1 MSVRT
6 ARIIRT
12 IGTIL
17 FLIYVAVLVYV
28 LFFSERYGRTDGNQA
43 LRYNLVPLREI
54 RRYLHSRRTLGLR
67 LVLLNL
73 LGNILIFIPFAAIL
87 PVLFRGMRKAYR
99 TIGLGIL
106 VSLWIETLQLVTR
119 AGSFDVDDILLN
131 AAGCAVGYMI
141 FAVCNR
147 IRRRVYG

>member
-17 FLIYVAVLVYV
+17 FLLYVAALVYI
-28 LFFSERYGRTDGNQA
+28 LFFSERYGRTDTNQA
-43 LRYNLVPLREI
+43 MRYNLMPLREI
-54 RRYLHSRRTLGLR
+54 RRFWNNRGSLGRRM
-67 LVLLNL
+67 VFLNL
-73 LGNILIFIPFAAIL
+73 FGNILIFSPFAAIL
-87 PVLFRGMRKAYR
+87 PVLFRGMRRPFR

-106 VSLWIETLQLVTR
+106 VSLWIEMLQLVTR
-119 AGSFDVDDILLN
+119 VGSFDVDDILLN
-131 AAGCAVGYMI
+131 AVGCAVGYVI

>member
-43 LRYNLVPLREI
+43 MRYNLMPLREI
-54 RRYLHSRRTLGLR
+54 RRFWSNRRSLGLHM
-67 LVLLNL
+67 VFLNL
-73 LGNILIFIPFAAIL
+73 FGNILIFIPFAAIL

-106 VSLWIETLQLVTR
+106 VSLWIEMLQLVTR
-119 AGSFDVDDILLN
+119 VGSFDVDDILLN
-131 AAGCAVGYMI
+131 AVGCAAGYVI
-141 FAVCNR
+141 FAVCNQ